1 MEKEKFIWFKRKV
14 EEPGLYSGELQVE
27 CWKGLVS
34 YLFLILIFRT
44 AEEFAFIQAP
54 GEHSK
59 STGLPTK
66 TPSSPNSLLRPP
78 PQECPP
84 KAPNNGCNPYAP
96 STQAS
101 LGTRFEIT
109 PCRRSTGDCRTP
121 GRTAKNWWLMG
132 TPNHPKST
140 QISNC
145 MEIASI

>member
-1 MEKEKFIWFKRKV
+1 MQCKKSR
-14 EEPGLYSGELQVE
+14 
-27 CWKGLVS
+27 VS

-44 AEEFAFIQAP
+44 PAELAFIQAP

-84 KAPNNGCNPYAP
+84 KAPNNGCNPYAL

-132 TPNHPKST
+132 TPNPNST
-140 QISNC
+140 QTSNG
-145 MEIASI
+145 MEIKAIRLICVLFWSTRADPNSMGFLLSPP